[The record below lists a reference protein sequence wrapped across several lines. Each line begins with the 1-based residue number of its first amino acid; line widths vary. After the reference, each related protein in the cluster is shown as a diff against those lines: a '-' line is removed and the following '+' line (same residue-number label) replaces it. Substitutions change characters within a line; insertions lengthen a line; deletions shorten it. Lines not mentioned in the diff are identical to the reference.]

1 MSTAT
6 LVSRVTSLFASVDIG
21 KDASSRQNT
30 VAEKV
35 PESVVPVTT
44 EAAKQPDIE
53 YHPNEEK
60 WKARTA
66 RRLAED
72 PALVKTPLPAGFPQK
87 LDSPLVW
94 EGKDWKDPETWEYT
108 LSDEQLQEID
118 DAVKHFNGMYLVFRL
133 PKPSWSKFS

>member
-1 MSTAT
+1 MSAAT
-6 LVSRVTSLFASVDIG
+6 LVSHVTSLFSSVNID
-21 KDASSRQNT
+21 KDASSAQNAD
-30 VAEKV
+30 AEKV
-35 PESVVPVTT
+35 PKTVIPVTT

-53 YHPNEEK
+53 YHPNEAK

-94 EGKDWKDPETWEYT
+94 EGKDWKDPETWNT
-108 LSDEQLQEID
+108 RSLTNNFKKSIT
-118 DAVKHFNGMYLVFRL
+118 
-133 PKPSWSKFS
+133 P